1 MIINPDY
8 YDFHDFDV
16 VVDSISNLLMSRTPE
31 DKKLHLLFISI
42 AMSGRDQSKIEAEY
56 KMYAEKVECLLG
68 EDTDLYVIPT
78 RLEGWEEAPVS
89 ALILKAMTLESVATI
104 ISFPYNF
111 EKSRGCMMEYN
122 LANDYLIDC
131 NKAVILYNPK
141 LADGDFIDF
150 GQYIGFEKPGKPS
163 ITIPVFKEVVGC
175 VPKEFGP
182 YYVKGEGAF

>member
-16 VVDSISNLLMSRTPE
+16 VVDSISNLLMSRKPE

-89 ALILKAMTLESVATI
+89 SLILKAMTLESVATI
-104 ISFPYNF
+104 ISFPYDF
-111 EKSRGCMMEYN
+111 EKSRGCIMEYSF
-122 LANDYLIDC
+122 ANDYIIDC
-131 NKAVILYNPK
+131 NNAVILYNPK

-150 GQYIGFEKPGKPS
+150 GQYLGVKKHNEDEVI
-163 ITIPVFKEVVGC
+163 IPIFKEVVGC
-175 VPKEFGP
+175 VPKEFGR
-182 YYVKGEGAF
+182 YYTEGKGAF

>member
-42 AMSGRDQSKIEAEY
+42 AMSGREQSEIEAEY

-78 RLEGWEEAPVS
+78 RLEGWEESPVS

-104 ISFPYNF
+104 ISFPYNYA
-111 EKSRGCMMEYN
+111 KSRGCMMEHSFAYE
-122 LANDYLIDC
+122 YIIDC
-131 NKAVILYNPK
+131 NNAVILYNPR
-141 LADGDFIDF
+141 LADGDLIDF
-150 GQYIGFEKPGKPS
+150 GQYVGIPKPDKTS
-163 ITIPVFKEVVGC
+163 ITAPVFTEVVGC

-182 YYVKGEGAF
+182 YYVKREGEF

>member
-16 VVDSISNLLMSRTPE
+16 VVDSISNLIMSRTHE

-42 AMSGRDQSKIEAEY
+42 AMSGRDQSEIEAEY

-78 RLEGWEEAPVS
+78 RLEGWEDLPAS

-111 EKSRGCMMEYN
+111 EKSRGCMMEHSFAY
-122 LANDYLIDC
+122 DYIVDC
-131 NKAVILYNPK
+131 NNVVILYNPQ
-141 LADGDFIDF
+141 LADGDIIDF
-150 GQYIGFEKPGKPS
+150 GQYAGVQKHGEQMV
-163 ITIPVFKEVVGC
+163 TVPVFKEVVGC
-175 VPKEFGP
+175 VPKEFGQ
-182 YYVKGEGAF
+182 YYVKGEF

>member
-42 AMSGRDQSKIEAEY
+42 AMSGREQSEIEAEY
-56 KMYAEKVECLLG
+56 KIYAKKVECLLG

-104 ISFPYNF
+104 ISFPYDF
-111 EKSRGCMMEYN
+111 EKSRGCMMEYSF
-122 LANDYLIDC
+122 ANDYIIDC
-131 NKAVILYNPK
+131 NNAVILYNPK
-141 LADGDFIDF
+141 LGE
-150 GQYIGFEKPGKPS
+150 QYIDVQGPNGTS
-163 ITIPVFKEVVGC
+163 TIPVFKEVVGC
-175 VPKEFGP
+175 VPKEFGR
-182 YYVKGEGAF
+182 YYTEGKGAF